1 MHACTEPHLELLQ
14 VLAGIR
20 HHQPVPF
27 LEHQRRQ
34 LGHVESVGTLDAI
47 DRHPFLGALA
57 DLGQGLAK
65 GETILGDKQHRF
77 ENPR

>member
-1 MHACTEPHLELLQ
+1 MHADTEQPLELLQ
-14 VLAGIR
+14 VLARIR

-34 LGHVESVGTLDAI
+34 LGHVESVGTLHPI
-47 DRHPFLGALA
+47 DRHPLLGALT
-57 DLGQGLAK
+57 DLGQGLAV
-65 GETILGDKQHRF
+65 GETVLGDKQHRF